1 MATGI
6 LHQRRSG
13 MSALV
18 LASATGLTAV
28 FLFPQIARVSRSGDT
43 SGLSATWAVFGLT
56 TNLAW
61 ILYLGTLG
69 LWAAVMAPAL
79 AVVTYGIMVVALIRR
94 APGPGWV
101 WATAGY
107 AAVLV
112 TAWSWGGVEALG
124 LVLILAPMVQM
135 TPAIWAAHRTR
146 CPTGISPVTWSL
158 SGAEALL
165 WGWYGWLVADLAL
178 LGYGLV
184 TALGS
189 IVILR
194 CWLSTRPRLRPAT
207 TGTA

>member
-1 MATGI
+1 
-6 LHQRRSG
+6 

-28 FLFPQIARVSRSGDT
+28 FLFPQIARVSHSGDT

-69 LWAAVMAPAL
+69 LWAAVLAPAL
-79 AVVTYGIMVVALIRR
+79 AVVTYGIMVVVLVRR
-94 APGPGWV
+94 ASGSGWV
-101 WATAGY
+101 WAAAGY
-107 AAVLV
+107 TAVLA

-124 LVLILAPMVQM
+124 VILVLAPVVQM
-135 TPAIWAAHRTR
+135 TPAIWAAHRVR

-165 WGWYGWLVADLAL
+165 WGWYGLLVGDLAL

-184 TALGS
+184 TAVGS
-189 IVILR
+189 ILILR
-194 CWLSTRPRLRPAT
+194 RWLSTRPRLRPAT